1 MTPPPNPL
9 LLQTL
14 ALTLSEIN
22 QQGRCALRVRPDTV
36 PLGSGAH
43 LELCWN
49 EGSREIVI
57 GLLGLVSK
65 EAQADTLGLA
75 REYAEVAAEWLTAR
89 GWKRDP
95 QDDLKLNRVPL
106 APIPALDHT
115 ARAAAEKRLAPY
127 LAALRAENA
136 CLIAHEYSYETRG
149 GLSFVDEVTLRW
161 GTQTRLLRNAEGNT
175 PALLET
181 LFPAGEQLAGET
193 AAYLLEKGWS
203 LLRRERQAQM
213 ADTLSNFAAT
223 NITVTFHLERKKRFG
238 LF

>member
-1 MTPPPNPL
+1 MTLPLNPL

-22 QQGRCALRVRPDTV
+22 QQGRCTLRVRPDTV
-36 PLGSGAH
+36 PMGSGAR

-49 EGSREIVI
+49 EGSQEIVI

-75 REYAEVAAEWLTAR
+75 REYAEVAADWLAAR
-89 GWKRDP
+89 GWQRETQDAFKLKR
-95 QDDLKLNRVPL
+95 
-106 APIPALDHT
+106 APVTAILTLDQT

-136 CLIAHEYSYETRG
+136 CLITHEYSYETRG
-149 GLSFVDEVTLRW
+149 GLVLVDEVTLHW

-193 AAYLLEKGWS
+193 AAYLLERGWT
-203 LLRRERQAQM
+203 LLRRERQAQLS
-213 ADTLSNFAAT
+213 DTLSNFAAT
-223 NITVTFHLERKKRFG
+223 NITVTFHLQRNKRFG